1 MGYDLNMRIWR
12 GDTSGGDFSSY
23 SVPVEEGEVVLD
35 AIHRLQAEQAPDLA
49 VRWNCKAGKCGSCS
63 AEINGKPRLMC
74 MTRLSSFDPTETIT
88 VTPMRTFPVIRDLV
102 TDVTFNYEK
111 AREVPA
117 FAPPHSNA
125 GGQFRMQQVDVER
138 GQEFRKC
145 IECFLCQNTC
155 HVIRDHEDNKPAFAG
170 PRFFIRYA
178 ELDMHPL
185 DTVDRR
191 QMAQE
196 HEGLGYCNI
205 TKCCTEVCP
214 ENIHITDNGIIP
226 LKERVVD
233 TKYDPVFLGLRIG
246 RRKDRRPVGPA
257 GGNGP
262 SPIKRPGVGGAPAV
276 ALPGAPASGTGHG
289 ATATLAPAPPQAP
302 SKVSSAAS
310 AATSTASSAA
320 STAAQKVGDAATSDA
335 VKTALPAVGA
345 AAGVGFLAWAIRKTR
360 RK

>member
-1 MGYDLNMRIWR
+1 MGYALNMRVWR
-12 GDTSGGDFSSY
+12 GDASGGDFTSY
-23 SVPVEEGEVVLD
+23 DVPVEEGEVVLD

-74 MTRLSSFDPTETIT
+74 MTRLSSYDPTETIT

-117 FAPPHSNA
+117 FTPAGSNS
-125 GGQFRMQQVDVER
+125 GGQFRMQQIDVER

-155 HVIRDHEDNKPAFAG
+155 HVVRDHEENKEAFAG

-185 DTVDRR
+185 DTLDRR
-191 QMAQE
+191 RMTQE
-196 HEGLGYCNI
+196 DEGLGYCNI

-214 ENIHITDNGIIP
+214 EGIHITDNGIIP

-233 TKYDPVFLGLRIG
+233 TKYDPVFIGLKIG
-246 RRKDRRPVGPA
+246 RRKDRRQVGPA
-257 GGNGP
+257 GGTGQ
-262 SPIKRPGVGGAPAV
+262 SPIKRPARGGSMTGTAV
-276 ALPGAPASGTGHG
+276 ASTGAAAGT
-289 ATATLAPAPPQAP
+289 TLAPAPPKPAGG
-302 SKVSSAAS
+302 
-310 AATSTASSAA
+310 
-320 STAAQKVGDAATSDA
+320 TAAKVGDAASGAAAKVGGAATSDTM
-335 VKTALPAVGA
+335 KSALPAVGA
-345 AAGVGFLAWAIRKTR
+345 AAGVGF
-360 RK
+360 